1 MKRDRITLEGLKFQT
16 GSEYTEQQDA
26 EEKMKMARERKRES
40 EVALVRAQQ
49 AVALLREEKQRME
62 KESLDRVQN
71 LQQQRKQLKKVRGV
85 VMEMEREMHNLEQ
98 STKEFEE
105 ISAGYAKGTLGRY
118 YVCYPKYFVIKTQP
132 HDPDIVLI
140 NTSFHQSIHAKV
152 DAARRRTN
160 NTLSHRS
167 WNIENSANGSY
178 SLATSPC
185 SYNPMHQQQRQIL
198 NPYTNNHQQQEQHY
212 HSTTSSNEAKR
223 LLSEQHPH
231 RAGRI
236 RIDRQFTTSLSVGTR
251 TNIQENDSEWRRGTK
266 RQQSLDSIS
275 ISPASD
281 KDDEDMF
288 KNGAC
293 GRKITHMD
301 NGCSSEVDSSDDDD
315 DDDILTFVP
324 FKNNS

>member
-1 MKRDRITLEGLKFQT
+1 
-16 GSEYTEQQDA
+16 
-26 EEKMKMARERKRES
+26 
-40 EVALVRAQQ
+40 
-49 AVALLREEKQRME
+49 
-62 KESLDRVQN
+62 
-71 LQQQRKQLKKVRGV
+71 
-85 VMEMEREMHNLEQ
+85 
-98 STKEFEE
+98 
-105 ISAGYAKGTLGRY
+105 
-118 YVCYPKYFVIKTQP
+118 
-132 HDPDIVLI
+132 
-140 NTSFHQSIHAKV
+140 
-152 DAARRRTN
+152 
-160 NTLSHRS
+160 
-167 WNIENSANGSY
+167 
-178 SLATSPC
+178 
-185 SYNPMHQQQRQIL
+185 MHQQQRQIL